1 MKRKICALLLAAMM
15 ICTPV
20 MAENMTPDTA
30 QVTVQ
35 GTAQIT
41 AKPDMVTVTAGSS
54 VTAATVGDAQE
65 ELSVII
71 ASAADKLL
79 ELGVLEEDIVTGSYS
94 CYPRY
99 NYDTDTLIG
108 YEASHTLEITCRDVE
123 MLDSVISALTDSGL
137 SQIQN
142 VVYDVSTRSELYLQ
156 ALEMAIGR
164 AEVKAARMAAMG
176 GMTLTGLVS
185 LSENGGYGENY
196 VVSASQDGV
205 LYKNAALSAGIRPGS
220 VSVSASVTAVYEAA
234 K

>member
-15 ICTPV
+15 TCTPV
-20 MAENMTPDTA
+20 LAENMTPDAA

-35 GTAQIT
+35 GTAQVT

-54 VTAATVGDAQE
+54 VTAATVGDAQA

-123 MLDSVISALTDSGL
+123 MLDSVIGALTDSGL

-142 VVYDVSTRSELYLQ
+142 VVYDISTRSELYLQ

-220 VSVSASVTAVYEAA
+220 VSVGASVTVVYEAA